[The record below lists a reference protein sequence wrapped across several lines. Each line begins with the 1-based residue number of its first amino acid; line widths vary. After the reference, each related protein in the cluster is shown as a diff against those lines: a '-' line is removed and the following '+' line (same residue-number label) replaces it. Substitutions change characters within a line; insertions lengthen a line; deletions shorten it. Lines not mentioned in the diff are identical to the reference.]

1 MASASVTVVV
11 PSRDRRPLLERKLRA
26 LEGERAP
33 FEVVV
38 VADACGDDT
47 EGFLA
52 AYRPPYPL
60 RWARGPGVHAAAA
73 RNLGAGLAAG
83 EVLLFSDDDV
93 IPRPG
98 WVAAH
103 ARLHRRPGMAGLS
116 TLVRPPHLE
125 RGVAA
130 TGRAGWWHCSGAG
143 LSLERSVFAAVGGY
157 ATDYG
162 PYGGEDSDLGWRL
175 RRAGVRFRRLPDA
188 VAEHWDEGFER
199 DADAKAEALGR
210 AQVAVVRRARAL
222 AIAWPLGVHPVLLAA
237 KSFGLRWLPAGWLRW
252 ERAFTRGARRAWREV
267 GGRGDAGADVV
278 HGAHHGPR

>member
-26 LEGERAP
+26 REGERAP

-103 ARLHRRPGMAGLS
+103 ARLHLRPGM
-116 TLVRPPHLE
+116 
-125 RGVAA
+125 
-130 TGRAGWWHCSGAG
+130 
-143 LSLERSVFAAVGGY
+143 
-157 ATDYG
+157 
-162 PYGGEDSDLGWRL
+162 
-175 RRAGVRFRRLPDA
+175 
-188 VAEHWDEGFER
+188 
-199 DADAKAEALGR
+199 
-210 AQVAVVRRARAL
+210 
-222 AIAWPLGVHPVLLAA
+222 
-237 KSFGLRWLPAGWLRW
+237 
-252 ERAFTRGARRAWREV
+252 
-267 GGRGDAGADVV
+267 
-278 HGAHHGPR
+278 